1 MNHQSDRYDAFA
13 RTLHWLMA
21 LMIFGLIGVGLYM
34 GELPREDAL
43 RPQLYMLHKTF
54 GVLTLCLAIIRIAWA
69 LLIGMP
75 ELPRSLQNWEIKLAK
90 VTKVGMYLLM
100 LATPIVGYSLSNFA
114 DKPVALFGVIE
125 MPTLLAP
132 DKELKELAE
141 ELHEILAFTL
151 LGLAGL
157 HIAGALKHRFSGA
170 PETDVLRRML

>member
-1 MNHQSDRYDAFA
+1 MSYQTDRYDAFA

-34 GELPREDAL
+34 GELPREDTL
-43 RPQLYMLHKTF
+43 RPQLFTLHKTF

-69 LLIGMP
+69 LMVRAP
-75 ELPRSLQNWEIKLAK
+75 ELPRSLQSWEIKLAK
-90 VTKVGMYLLM
+90 VVKIGMYLLM
-100 LATPIVGYSLSNFA
+100 LATPILGYALSNFA

-125 MPTLLAP
+125 LPTLLAP
-132 DKELKELAE
+132 DKGLKEIAE
-141 ELHEILAFTL
+141 ELHGIFAFTL

-157 HIAGALKHRFSGA
+157 HIAGALKHRFFGT